1 MNKYVTGAMIK
12 KLREERKMTQAELAG
27 KICVSD
33 KAISKWETG
42 KGYPDITLIEP
53 LSDALGIS
61 VIELMSGEDVIN
73 KNTSFNMKKIKFYV
87 CPICGNVINS
97 TGETVISCCGITLPA
112 LEPELPDEE
121 HSLTIEHVEDEYYVR
136 IDHEMTKEHYISFV
150 VGLKND
156 GYELIKL
163 YPEGTAEARFKT
175 RLTNRIW
182 YYCNKHGLFE
192 ARKYK
197 EFK

>member
-27 KICVSD
+27 RICVSD

-73 KNTSFNMKKIKFYV
+73 TNTSFNMKKIKFYV

-121 HSLTIEHVEDEYYVR
+121 HQVTVEHVEDEYYVT
-136 IDHEMTKEHYISFV
+136 IDHEMTK
-150 VGLKND
+150 
-156 GYELIKL
+156 
-163 YPEGTAEARFKT
+163 
-175 RLTNRIW
+175 TN
-182 YYCNKHGLFE
+182 Y
-192 ARKYK
+192 
-197 EFK
+197 